1 MTRIVRFALGLS
13 LACALAGFF
22 GLCPP
27 TSPAAAQTQAPAPS
41 REAAMQT
48 LLAQMQPGAT
58 LGGYLERLRQDFRQL
73 DADQDGVL
81 TAADA
86 DLHDAVV
93 RAQMRMLAAMQILR
107 ADLDGDGVVT
117 ADEVRRLLLYERRT
131 QSGASAGQSID
142 AEVSRLLAADKDH
155 DGKITLAE
163 AMNAA
168 EIRPENRAAVGLL
181 GGLSQRV
188 RQLLTLSRSGDGKLS
203 LADFEAAGTEQFH
216 SVDVDGNGTIS
227 QDELNTFRQRQADEL
242 RQKMNAAREAEQ
254 SRQRE
259 LRQQADAA
267 REAEQQA
274 ECAMPKASEAAK
286 VVVLSAHRSEALAR
300 VGLGSQDIATGTGE
314 IRIEPGAE
322 PLYVV
327 VISQEPTIWRL
338 TGATDRIE
346 RLVAVGMTPVEP
358 TRLTNG
364 GRVLTLQAGQAP
376 QIFTKL
382 AAATAPPGNAKPVPL
397 IGIGGLPAERVSVLT
412 RAGCLKA
419 FTEAKS
425 SDAAYSLAAVR
436 RASGK
441 DPAVVAGR
449 YNVGAFVLPSGE
461 IRSAYDDKTQPRLTI
476 VKEFGTLTLKG
487 DTNGV
492 VVRTGPL
499 DLDTELAETSPGGVV
514 DLDEKTVVASA
525 PVVRY
530 TILPGL
536 AGLQQLQN
544 SGALS
549 RTSRGEFVIHGPIR
563 FPAGLAGHA
572 VKFLLLRDVP
582 MPEGDPG
589 DATLISEE
597 TGMVIDPKRH

>member
-1 MTRIVRFALGLS
+1 MTRIVRFALWLS
-13 LACALAGFF
+13 LVCALGPCLAA
-22 GLCPP
+22 
-27 TSPAAAQTQAPAPS
+27 SPAVAQIPSPAPS
-41 REAAMQT
+41 REAATQMM
-48 LLAQMQPGAT
+48 LLQLQAGAT

-86 DLHDAVV
+86 DLHEAVT
-93 RAQMRMLAAMQILR
+93 RAQIRTTAAAQILR

-117 ADEVRRLLLYERRT
+117 ADEVRRLLLYERRA
-131 QSGASAGQSID
+131 QAFAGQPVD
-142 AEVSRLLAADKDH
+142 AEVSRLMAADKDH

-163 AMNAA
+163 AMSAG
-168 EIRPENRAAVGLL
+168 ELRPENRFIKMSGP
-181 GGLSQRV
+181 SQRV
-188 RQLLTLSRSGDGKLS
+188 RELLALSRSGDGKVS

-216 SVDVDGNGTIS
+216 SVDRDGNGTIS
-227 QDELNTFRQRQADEL
+227 QEELNALRQRQAEEL
-242 RQKMNAAREAEQ
+242 QQRMTAAREAEQ

-259 LRQQADAA
+259 QRQQADAA

-286 VVVLSAHRSEALAR
+286 VVVLSAQRSEALAR
-300 VGLGSQDIATGTGE
+300 VGLGSQDVATGTGE
-314 IRIEPGAE
+314 IRIEPGPE

-338 TGATDRIE
+338 TGATARIE
-346 RLVAVGMTPVEP
+346 RLVAAGMTPVEP

-364 GRVLTLQAGQAP
+364 GRVLTLQPGQAP

-382 AAATAPPGNAKPVPL
+382 TAATTPQGNAKPVPL
-397 IGIGGLPAERVSVLT
+397 IGISGLPAERVSVLA
-412 RAGCLKA
+412 RADCLKT

-441 DPAVVAGR
+441 EPAVVAGR

-487 DTNGV
+487 DTSGV

-514 DLDEKTVVASA
+514 DLDEKTIVASA

-549 RTSRGEFVIHGPIR
+549 RTSRGEFVIHEQIR
-563 FPAGLAGHA
+563 FPAGLSGHA

-597 TGMVIDPKRH
+597 TGMVIDPKRR